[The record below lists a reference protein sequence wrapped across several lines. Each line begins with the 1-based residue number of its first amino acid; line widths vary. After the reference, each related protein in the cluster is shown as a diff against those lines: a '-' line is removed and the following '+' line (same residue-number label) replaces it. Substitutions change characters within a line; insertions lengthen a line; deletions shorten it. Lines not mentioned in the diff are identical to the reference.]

1 MAYNMG
7 VGKQY
12 NPTGR
17 KLMKVGLFISKV
29 VGKLTNKNMN
39 STPNENRL
47 VVGYLLWI
55 IFGGLRLI
63 TLMNRK

>member
-1 MAYNMG
+1 
-7 VGKQY
+7 
-12 NPTGR
+12 
-17 KLMKVGLFISKV
+17 MKVGLFISKV

-47 VVGYLLWI
+47 VVGYLLWL

-63 TLMNRK
+63 TLMIRK